1 MVTSIARQSIILKC
15 LRQKSVMV
23 GNYEFYYVA
32 GLMKKL
38 MGADVTSDLE
48 PEPMLEKLL
57 GQLDSLSPK
66 DEKEEY
72 LIKLVSTYEALGEK
86 DEQMVEL
93 FKWGENE
100 PDLWLVTTSHEG
112 AEFVDR
118 Q

>member
-57 GQLDSLSPK
+57 DQLDSLSPK

-86 DEQMVEL
+86 DGQMAEL

-100 PDLWLVTTSHEG
+100 PDLWLMTTSHEG
-112 AEFVDR
+112 AEFMDR